1 MTTLIPA
8 SAPAIT
14 ATAEDFKRAFRAHPA
29 AVVIIT
35 TDGGSGPAGFTA
47 TSLTSL
53 SLTPPLVS
61 FALATNSS
69 SWPHVRDA
77 TGAVV
82 HFLADEHEGLAT
94 RFATS
99 GIDRFAAP
107 TRFTRLPGGE
117 PVLDGVAGWLYLDIE
132 ARVPAGDHHL
142 VIGRV
147 RQVNTETAYQ
157 PLVYHAGAYRTLD

>member
-1 MTTLIPA
+1 M
-8 SAPAIT
+8 
-14 ATAEDFKRAFRAHPA
+14 
-29 AVVIIT
+29 
-35 TDGGSGPAGFTA
+35 
-47 TSLTSL
+47 
-53 SLTPPLVS
+53 S

-107 TRFTRLPGGE
+107 TRFTRLPSGE
-117 PVLDGVAGWLYLDIE
+117 PVLDGVAGWLYLDSE

-157 PLVYHAGAYRTLD
+157 PLVYHAGGYRTLD